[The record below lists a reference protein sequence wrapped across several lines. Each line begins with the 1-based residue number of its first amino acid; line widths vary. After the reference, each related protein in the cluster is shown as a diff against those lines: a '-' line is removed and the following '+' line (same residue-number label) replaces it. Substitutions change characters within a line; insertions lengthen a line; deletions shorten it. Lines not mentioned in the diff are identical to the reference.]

1 MTDTITQTQ
10 HNNGEERSQTPFAFS
25 MLRVSDLL
33 CALIFS
39 TVLPWQQTF
48 IWFAVVAS
56 IRSLRLWHISR
67 PWFLALPAA
76 SRRRTYRYYLW
87 ALTGFIG
94 SSCYFL
100 YVPDD
105 VAMQAVL
112 GIYLLG
118 CAALLAVPLTGDYVR
133 TMVAV
138 CLAVLP
144 TSIRFLVEGS
154 QGSVI
159 LTLLGAGGVLM
170 TLCIVSMCRI
180 QERILLARQEQQ
192 QRAER
197 AANAVADVGL
207 AKSRFFAAVS
217 HDLRQPVHA
226 IGLYL
231 DPLARLSRSA
241 GDEVAQHA
249 VEGIRQSWR
258 ALDELLSQ
266 VLDLTRMDS
275 GVVEADIRPV
285 EIASLVRSLI
295 LQHSAA
301 AERAGLRI
309 VALVKA
315 GTYVM
320 ADDLMLRRVLSNLLD
335 NAIKFSPPNSI
346 VVVATRRGQNVWR
359 LQVRD
364 AGKGIARDA
373 QSKIFEEFVQL
384 QNQGR
389 DRQSGLGLGLA
400 ISRRF
405 VLLMKGSIAVRSA
418 PGQGTCMTVA
428 LPVAPR
434 FTSTESASGAI
445 QHKESGESSLALQI
459 QPASEWLS
467 PGLTSKTVLLVEDD
481 CLVATAMCQ
490 LLQSWGLQVQHVRTA
505 DEALRNAW
513 FGQVAICDVRLPEG
527 ASGMDVAIQL
537 RNRGK
542 KVLLL
547 SGETNAD
554 LRSDA
559 LRHDLLLLTKPV
571 SSGNLLR
578 SLEAL

>member
-1 MTDTITQTQ
+1 MDSLIQRPRR
-10 HNNGEERSQTPFAFS
+10 GKRSQTPVAFW
-25 MLRVSDLL
+25 MLRASDLL

-48 IWFAVVAS
+48 TWFAVVAG

-67 PWFLALPAA
+67 PQFQVLPTIQ
-76 SRRRTYRYYLW
+76 RRRIYRYYLW
-87 ALTGFIG
+87 LLMGFIG

-100 YVPDD
+100 YVPDN

-133 TMVAV
+133 TQVAV

-154 QGSVI
+154 QGSMI
-159 LTLLGAGGVLM
+159 LTLLGAGGVLV
-170 TLCIVSMCRI
+170 TLSIVSMCRI
-180 QERILLARQEQQ
+180 QERILIARQEQQ

-231 DPLARLSRSA
+231 EPLVTLSRNT
-241 GDEVAQHA
+241 GDRAAQHA

-258 ALDELLSQ
+258 ALDDLLSQ

-275 GVVEADIRPV
+275 GVVEADIKPI
-285 EIASLVRSLI
+285 EIAGLVRSLI

-301 AERAGLRI
+301 AEHAGIRI

-315 GTYVM
+315 ESFVM

-335 NAIKFSPPNSI
+335 NAIKFAPAGST
-346 VVVATRRGQNVWR
+346 VVVAMRHGQDVWR
-359 LQVRD
+359 LQIRD
-364 AGKGIARDA
+364 AGRGIARDA
-373 QSKIFEEFVQL
+373 QDKIFEEFVQL
-384 QNQGR
+384 QNHGR

-405 VLLMKGSIAVRSA
+405 VLLMRGSISVRSA
-418 PGQGTCMTVA
+418 PGQGCCMTVTLPKTA
-428 LPVAPR
+428 LPIRNDEMNTQEKPMESPDLHIEAQGSQVSLSHAPA
-434 FTSTESASGAI
+434 FAFKSI
-445 QHKESGESSLALQI
+445 
-459 QPASEWLS
+459 
-467 PGLTSKTVLLVEDD
+467 LLVEDD
-481 CLVATAMCQ
+481 HLVAGAMRQ
-490 LLQSWGLQVQHVRTA
+490 LLQSWGLQVHHVRTA
-505 DEALRNAW
+505 EEALRNAE
-513 FGQVAICDVRLPEG
+513 FGQIAICDVRLPEG
-527 ASGMDVAIQL
+527 VSGLDVALQM

-542 KVLLL
+542 KVMLL
-547 SGETNAD
+547 SGETTAD
-554 LRSDA
+554 LRENA
-559 LRHDLLLLTKPV
+559 LRNDLLLLTKPV
-571 SSGNLLR
+571 SSAHLLK
-578 SLEAL
+578 SLERL